1 MRPLLAGTA
10 GVAVGAM
17 ALALANCNPGTGY
30 VQIKVVP
37 GFIVPP
43 LVLGTTRID
52 TSRSDGTVLRERVG
66 PATLAYERYGERVP
80 FCQFAIRKDRIVTI
94 AVSAYGRD
102 PRCKVEG

>member
-1 MRPLLAGTA
+1 MRPLLAGAA
-10 GVAVGAM
+10 GIGVGVM
-17 ALALANCNPGTGY
+17 ALALTHCTPDTGY
-30 VQIKVVP
+30 VQIKVMP

-52 TSRSDGTVLRERVG
+52 MSRSDGTVLRERVG

-94 AVSAYGRD
+94 AVSAFGRD